1 LALRAGRQSANRDES
16 ALTGFAA
23 DILSVRSDSTVA
35 LEALSPRP
43 DSMEEQVPD
52 ADNERWMDAF
62 DPQ

>member
-1 LALRAGRQSANRDES
+1 LALRAGRQSANRAES

-23 DILSVRSDSTVA
+23 DVLSVRSGWKLA

-43 DSMEEQVPD
+43 DSMEEHILD

-62 DPQ
+62 NPQ